1 MSERPTSAW
10 LHIAL
15 ANQSLTL
22 MTGDAA
28 VRRWSV
34 STAARGAGEQMG
46 SYQTPRGWHRIRA
59 LIGGMAPVGAVFV
72 GRRWTG
78 ERYTAA
84 LGQRHPERDWILS
97 RILWLCGS
105 EVGTNRLGAVDTQR
119 RYIYI
124 HGTPDEVPLGIPGS
138 KGCVRMHNADVIE
151 LFDHC
156 HTGMPVWITEE
167 AG

>member
-1 MSERPTSAW
+1 VSVPRSAVW
-10 LHIAL
+10 LHIVL
-15 ANQSLTL
+15 ADQTLSLMNRDT
-22 MTGDAA
+22 A
-28 VRRWSV
+28 VRRWPV
-34 STAARGAGEQMG
+34 STAARGAGERMG

-59 LIGGMAPVGAVFV
+59 LIGRDAPVGAVFV
-72 GRRWTG
+72 GRRWSG
-78 ERYTAA
+78 ERHTPA
-84 LGQRHPERDWILS
+84 LGRLHPERDWILS
-97 RILWLCGS
+97 RILWLCGT
-105 EVGTNRLGAVDTQR
+105 EVGRNRLGAVDTQR

-156 HTGMPVWITEE
+156 HPGMPVWITEE